1 MKFLFPF
8 FIFFIVIYLFYNNK
22 LNADLAG
29 LLILGL
35 SFLLLIGNNNYIIYF
50 LADILS
56 ILYTPLAII
65 ASSIAIIFCLCIYLA
80 VIINDTRKR
89 QIHLLRMLAQ
99 LKLNS

>member
-1 MKFLFPF
+1 MKLLFPF
-8 FIFFIVIYLFYNNK
+8 FIFFVVIYLFYKNK

-35 SFLLLIGNNNYIIYF
+35 SFLLLISNNNFIIYF

-56 ILYTPLAII
+56 IQYIPLAII
-65 ASSIAIIFCLCIYLA
+65 ACSIAIMFCLCIYLA

-89 QIHLLRMLAQ
+89 QIHLVRMLAQ